1 MKNSPI
7 GQVML
12 DIEGLTLTRED
23 ENILQHPQVGGLI
36 LFRRNYSDK
45 KQLRELIA
53 SIKSIN
59 SNIIIAVDQEGGR
72 VQRFMEGFTRLTPL
86 GDIGT
91 IYNQNPEQALEI
103 AKEHAL
109 TMANELIEVGID
121 LSFTPVL
128 DRNIGV
134 SSVIGDRSFHAD
146 TNSIV
151 AIARAYIAA
160 MHEAG
165 MPATGKHFPGH
176 GAVVADSH
184 YELPVDTRDLETISS
199 TDLVPFKALASQ
211 LDAVMV
217 AHVVYQQV
225 SDLPAGFDHFWLND
239 ILREQCGFKG
249 VVFSDALDMG
259 ALKNT
264 GSMSKRAELALKA
277 GCDMVLVC
285 NDRSGAIEVLE
296 SLDNYSNPEA
306 QKRLL
311 KLMERSTAKTEL
323 VDNY

>member
-1 MKNSPI
+1 MKNSSI

-12 DIEGLTLTRED
+12 DVEGLTLSPD
-23 ENILQHPQVGGLI
+23 DKMLLQHPQVGGLI
-36 LFRRNYSDK
+36 LFRRNYSNK
-45 KQLRELIA
+45 NQLRELIA

-59 SNIIIAVDQEGGR
+59 PNIIVAVDQEGGR
-72 VQRFMEGFTRLTPL
+72 VQRFIEEFTRLAPL
-86 GDIGT
+86 GDLGAV
-91 IYNQNPEQALEI
+91 YNDDPNKAFSL
-103 AKEHAL
+103 AKEHAH

-134 SSVIGDRSFHAD
+134 SSVIGDRSFHSD
-146 TNSIV
+146 TNAIV
-151 AIARAYIAA
+151 ALANAYIKA

-184 YELPVDTRDLETISS
+184 FDLPVDTRDLDTIFA
-199 TDLVPFKALASQ
+199 TDLVPFKALSAQ

-217 AHVVYQQV
+217 AHVVYQQI
-225 SDLPAGFDHFWLND
+225 SDIPAGFDTFWLKD
-239 ILREQCGFKG
+239 VLRDQCGFKG

-259 ALKNT
+259 ALKNS
-264 GSMSKRAELALKA
+264 GSMSQRAELALNA

-285 NDRSGAIEVLE
+285 NDRQGAEEVLE
-296 SLDNYSNPEA
+296 HLGDQINPIS
-306 QKRLL
+306 QQRLKNL
-311 KLMERSTAKTEL
+311 LAIKTAKLEL
-323 VDNY
+323 VNN

>member
-1 MKNSPI
+1 MKNSSI

-12 DIEGLTLTRED
+12 DVEGLTLSPD
-23 ENILQHPQVGGLI
+23 DKMLLQHPQVGGLI
-36 LFRRNYSDK
+36 LFRRNYSNK
-45 KQLRELIA
+45 NQLRELIA

-59 SNIIIAVDQEGGR
+59 PNIIVAVDQEGGR
-72 VQRFMEGFTRLTPL
+72 VQRFIEEFTRLTPL
-86 GDIGT
+86 GDLGAV
-91 IYNQNPEQALEI
+91 YNDDPNKAFSL
-103 AKEHAL
+103 AKEHAH

-134 SSVIGDRSFHAD
+134 SSVIGDRSFHSD
-146 TNSIV
+146 TNAIV
-151 AIARAYIAA
+151 ALASAYITA

-184 YELPVDTRDLETISS
+184 FDLPVDTRDLDTIFA
-199 TDLVPFKALASQ
+199 TDLVPFKALSAQ

-217 AHVVYQQV
+217 AHVVYQQI
-225 SDLPAGFDHFWLND
+225 SDIPAGFDPFWLNHV
-239 ILREQCGFKG
+239 LRDQCGFKG

-259 ALKNT
+259 ALKNS
-264 GSMSKRAELALKA
+264 GSMSQRAELALNA

-285 NDRSGAIEVLE
+285 NDRQGAKEVLE
-296 SLDNYSNPEA
+296 HLGDQINPLS
-306 QKRLL
+306 QQRLKNL
-311 KLMERSTAKTEL
+311 LARKTAKLEL
-323 VDNY
+323 FNN